1 VFRVRGDGTT
11 LAANT
16 YVTNGADYA
25 EYFEWQDGN
34 SGDENRRGM
43 TVVLNA
49 GGKIRLS
56 SPADDPYDV
65 FGVVSSTPGFVG
77 DMAEGHWS
85 NMFIKDKFGSPI
97 SNTIYF
103 LSNVSNDSDRVRCA
117 PDVIAPEGYVIVDE
131 TDHLA
136 NPLYDPSVPYV
147 SRENRPEWDTIG
159 LVGKL
164 RVLPDQ
170 IVNPSWNLL
179 KIVNAQDGI
188 AHEYL
193 LSSGIGSNV
202 RSEIVSMKNDI
213 QTLKA
218 LMGVN

>member
-1 VFRVRGDGTT
+1 
-11 LAANT
+11 
-16 YVTNGADYA
+16 
-25 EYFEWQDGN
+25 
-34 SGDENRRGM
+34 
-43 TVVLNA
+43 
-49 GGKIRLS
+49 
-56 SPADDPYDV
+56 
-65 FGVVSSTPGFVG
+65 
-77 DMAEGHWS
+77 MAEGHWS

-117 PDVIAPEGYVIVDE
+117 HGVIAPEGYVVVNE
-131 TDHLA
+131 TDNLV

-164 RVLPDQ
+164 RILPNQ

-179 KIVNAQDGI
+179 KIVNAPDGI

-193 LSSGIGSNV
+193 LSSGIGANV
-202 RSEIVSMKNDI
+202 RREITSLKSDI
-213 QTLKA
+213 SALKEFVG
-218 LMGVN
+218 M